1 MGYHI
6 SNAYIQMEKLDKD
19 RLNFDFE
26 DHFNKE
32 NISSDKIRFAKYYL
46 EDKIGVDLEEDPMIV
61 FSPIGST
68 VFGYLV
74 AHIVVEYEKF
84 IGK

>member
-1 MGYHI
+1 
-6 SNAYIQMEKLDKD
+6 MEKLDKD

-26 DHFNKE
+26 DHFNMD

-61 FSPIGST
+61 ISPIGST
-68 VFGYLV
+68 IFGYLV
-74 AHIVVEYEKF
+74 AHIVVEYETFKENN
-84 IGK
+84 